1 MNDLLKLAVEA
12 HGGLGRWNQLS
23 FVKAN
28 VSITGAIWA
37 VKGQPDVLKDVQI
50 EATLHEQA
58 LTMHLLGKN
67 RRNLFTPHRVVI
79 ETESGDQVGT
89 RNDPRASFQGHRQ
102 ETPWDDLHV
111 AYFAN
116 YALWTYL
123 TIPFLYTYPGFAC
136 EELPPW
142 QEEGEVWRPLKVS
155 FSDHFPSHTR
165 EQISYFGPDGL
176 LRRHE
181 YTVDI
186 MGGAPGLNYAA
197 KYRNADG
204 ILVPTQRRVYAYNE
218 KKEKIPEPVLVAIDI
233 HHITFG

>member
-1 MNDLLKLAVEA
+1 MNDLLEFAVEA

-23 FVKAN
+23 FVKAD

-37 VKGQPDVLKDVQI
+37 VKGQPDVLKDVQL
-50 EATLHEQA
+50 EAKLHEQE
-58 LTMHLLGKN
+58 LMMHLSGKN
-67 RRNLFTPHRVVI
+67 RRNIFTAQRVVI
-79 ETESGDQVGT
+79 ETESGDLMGS
-89 RNDPRASFQGHRQ
+89 RNDPRASFQGHNQ
-102 ETPWDDLHV
+102 ETPWDDLHL

-123 TIPFLYTYPGFAC
+123 TIPFLYTYSGFVC

-142 QEEGEVWRPLKVS
+142 QEDGEVWRPLKAS
-155 FSDHFPSHTR
+155 FPDDIPSHTR
-165 EQISYFGPDGL
+165 EQVSYFGPDGL

-197 KYRNADG
+197 KYRNFDG
-204 ILVPTQRRVYAYNE
+204 IMVPTERRVYAYNG
-218 KKEKIPEPVLVAIDI
+218 KKQKIPEALLVAIDI
-233 HHITFG
+233 HHLDFS

>member
-1 MNDLLKLAVEA
+1 
-12 HGGLGRWNQLS
+12 
-23 FVKAN
+23 
-28 VSITGAIWA
+28 
-37 VKGQPDVLKDVQI
+37 
-50 EATLHEQA
+50 
-58 LTMHLLGKN
+58 MHLLGKN
-67 RRNLFTPHRVVI
+67 RRNIFTPHRVVI
-79 ETESGDQVGT
+79 ETESGDPLET

-123 TIPFLYTYPGFAC
+123 TIPFLYTYPGFGC
-136 EELPPW
+136 EELPPC
-142 QEEGEVWRPLKVS
+142 QEGGEVWRPLKVS
-155 FSDHFPSHTR
+155 FPDDVPSHTR

-204 ILVPTQRRVYAYNE
+204 IMVPTQRRVYAYNE
-218 KKEKIPEPVLVAIDI
+218 KKEKIPQPVLVAIDI
-233 HHITFG
+233 HHIAFG